1 MFLERSFDQVTIA
14 EIAEAADVSINTVF
28 NYFPTKEDLFFGSYP
43 SAEPWLAEL
52 RHARKPNEPVV
63 AFVAGRF
70 LETRIEQY
78 SKSPMALAEFGLI
91 AAVRRV
97 FPESAVLQVHAIQS
111 ARKAAHDLEDSFALA
126 LAKDVK
132 AGALDL
138 TPRLIAG
145 QVIAICS
152 TLFLEAE
159 RHRRAGEKPEK
170 IQAILSASAQTAQNL
185 LRKASANTGRN
196 RDDRSPPV
204 FGPAVASAFPVNGGS
219 RIAVYRC
226 WKELNP

>member
-1 MFLERSFDQVTIA
+1 MSKPTGRRERKKDATRRAIADAGLRLFLERNFDQVTIA

-43 SAEPWLAEL
+43 SAEPWLTEL
-52 RHARKPNEPVV
+52 RYARKPNEPVV
-63 AFVAGRF
+63 AFVRRF

-97 FPESAVLQVHAIQS
+97 FPESAVLQVHAVQS

-170 IQAILSASAQTAQNL
+170 IQAILSASARTALNL
-185 LRKASANTGRN
+185 LEKGIGKYGAKPR
-196 RDDRSPPV
+196 
-204 FGPAVASAFPVNGGS
+204 
-219 RIAVYRC
+219 
-226 WKELNP
+226 